1 MLSNIKTPTLIE
13 GKKFTDDRGQLS
25 FANNL
30 DLSAFKRFYLVE
42 NHAQNFIRAWHGH
55 LNEYKV
61 FFPVQGS
68 ILAACVKF
76 GDPNNPDLTAKIDR
90 QVLDASSPS
99 ALVVPSGYANGF
111 MTLSKDAKL
120 LVFSSS
126 TVDESKNDDF
136 RFPFDMWNP
145 WVIEQR

>member
-1 MLSNIKTPTLIE
+1 
-13 GKKFTDDRGQLS
+13 
-25 FANNL
+25 
-30 DLSAFKRFYLVE
+30 
-42 NHAQNFIRAWHGH
+42 
-55 LNEYKV
+55 
-61 FFPVQGS
+61 
-68 ILAACVKF
+68 
-76 GDPNNPDLTAKIDR
+76 
-90 QVLDASSPS
+90 
-99 ALVVPSGYANGF
+99 